1 VNDLLAA
8 AGRGLAGASLSA
20 AALAVGVGLLLHG
33 LGRLPPAWR
42 AWIWWLVA
50 ARALVEL
57 AGVPAWEWRVLPAES
72 VLAPPAATSPAVAIR
87 AATVPSTSWP
97 AVVDEAPGTAAAEPS
112 RARRVDPWSVVGALW
127 LVGAAAALAVAARS
141 AGRLRAVLRGARPVV
156 DGPRIA
162 ALARACAAAGI
173 RGPVAL
179 AESDEIVT
187 PMVGGGR
194 APHILLPAAAGLAG
208 EELELVLAHE
218 LAHLRRG
225 DRWLALVPALARRLF
240 FFHPLVALV
249 EREFRLA
256 VEAAC
261 DREVLARRAAPA
273 ERYGRLLVRFAAG
286 PPTPAGAWPFAASPL
301 RRRLEMLLGPRIDRR
316 RLAWSLPWVALIAA
330 LVVVPVKLVAAPP
343 APEPVEVEELPEAPA
358 SPAPLAGARWS
369 PSPAPLARPAL
380 PARPAALPAR
390 APAPL
395 PPLAPLAPLA
405 PLPPAPLEL
414 TAVDWLFLRDGET
427 AWMIDVPRS
436 EQRRAE
442 RLATEN
448 GGAVVVV
455 GRDGTSY
462 VGRDRATIDAL
473 RGVLDEQ
480 LETARAQREVA
491 REAARMVREQAQE
504 LELAARQAAEGAQ
517 RIDGVDRRRVER
529 LAAFEADR
537 MARLADQLRA
547 LESPLPEGTEQRL
560 HALAEQLATLEEE
573 LAGLSADL
581 GRLREL
587 DGERLEADL
596 ERMRS
601 EMERNRE
608 ALRERR
614 NGQELEQRRR
624 ADEHGPRLDGVLEQ
638 LLGDGGFEPLEPPR

>member
-1 VNDLLAA
+1 
-8 AGRGLAGASLSA
+8 
-20 AALAVGVGLLLHG
+20 
-33 LGRLPPAWR
+33 
-42 AWIWWLVA
+42 
-50 ARALVEL
+50 
-57 AGVPAWEWRVLPAES
+57 
-72 VLAPPAATSPAVAIR
+72 
-87 AATVPSTSWP
+87 
-97 AVVDEAPGTAAAEPS
+97 
-112 RARRVDPWSVVGALW
+112 
-127 LVGAAAALAVAARS
+127 
-141 AGRLRAVLRGARPVV
+141 
-156 DGPRIA
+156 
-162 ALARACAAAGI
+162 
-173 RGPVAL
+173 
-179 AESDEIVT
+179 
-187 PMVGGGR
+187 
-194 APHILLPAAAGLAG
+194 
-208 EELELVLAHE
+208 
-218 LAHLRRG
+218 
-225 DRWLALVPALARRLF
+225 
-240 FFHPLVALV
+240 
-249 EREFRLA
+249 
-256 VEAAC
+256 
-261 DREVLARRAAPA
+261 
-273 ERYGRLLVRFAAG
+273 
-286 PPTPAGAWPFAASPL
+286 
-301 RRRLEMLLGPRIDRR
+301 
-316 RLAWSLPWVALIAA
+316 
-330 LVVVPVKLVAAPP
+330 
-343 APEPVEVEELPEAPA
+343 
-358 SPAPLAGARWS
+358 
-369 PSPAPLARPAL
+369 
-380 PARPAALPAR
+380 
-390 APAPL
+390 
-395 PPLAPLAPLA
+395 
-405 PLPPAPLEL
+405 
-414 TAVDWLFLRDGET
+414 
-427 AWMIDVPRS
+427 MIDVPRS

-491 REAARMVREQAQE
+491 REAARMAREQAQE

-624 ADEHGPRLDGVLEQ
+624 ADEHGPLLDGVLEQ